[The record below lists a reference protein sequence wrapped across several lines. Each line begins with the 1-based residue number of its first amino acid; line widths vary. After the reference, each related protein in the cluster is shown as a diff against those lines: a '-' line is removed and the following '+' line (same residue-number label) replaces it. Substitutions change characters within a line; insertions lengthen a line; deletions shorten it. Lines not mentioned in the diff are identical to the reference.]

1 MWLKVLRINAEFL
14 LQLSNGITVLALQ
27 EVDSAQVIACNADM
41 RILRQH
47 STQIGGRFI
56 VLAFG
61 AQHAGKEVVSA
72 CQIGLELQR
81 LIQDLAGALPIAV
94 PNSYPAEVDPSARVP
109 QLHLSNLF
117 QPL

>member
-27 EVDSAQVIACNADM
+27 EVDSAQVIACNAVM

-47 STQIGGRFI
+47 STQMGGRFI

-61 AQHAGKEVVSA
+61 AQHAGKEVVTA

-81 LIQDLAGALPIAV
+81 LFQDLSCALPLAFRR
-94 PNSYPAEVDPSARVP
+94 SYA
-109 QLHLSNLF
+109 
-117 QPL
+117 